1 MIMMHL
7 IFNEMKYKII
17 TVAFLF
23 LICSSCKKSFL
34 SVPIQGQGTPST
46 DPQVALNN
54 VTGAYNALITPD
66 PTQSEFGQYDIHG
79 IYFITVTNIM
89 SDDADKGSYTG
100 DQPLAAAFDNFTLT
114 SDNTYLAGLW
124 RGYYAG
130 ISRTNTAINGLSTAR
145 LPAAMVTRLT
155 AEMRFLRAYLYFNLV
170 RMFGGV
176 PLVLSVP
183 SGPQNQDNSFFV
195 RAKSADVY
203 NKAIIPDLQFAV
215 ANLPLKTATD
225 VGRATKGAAEALLA
239 KVDIYLKN
247 WQQADSL
254 TTDII
259 NSGQYQ
265 LMPDYSILWRQAG
278 DNCPESVFEVETG
291 IYGSADYGIPG
302 YVEFQGPRQD
312 NGMGFP
318 FTPWNNPGFNQPSGD
333 DGYGFDAPSANLM
346 AAYEPGDLRQKST
359 IINLP
364 ASSPP
369 DTLFDGFV
377 VPTMI
382 GINATYNYKAYHSKI
397 PAGGSKPQI
406 EAFDGNRG
414 LCQKNLHILRYA
426 EVLLLKAEAANELGN
441 AAEAVAN
448 LNIVRIRAG
457 LPATGA
463 VSQSDIRLAIWNER
477 RVELA
482 MEHDRF
488 WDLVRQG
495 RASQVMIASG
505 KTNFAAGKN
514 ELLPIPSSEIAISG
528 GSLTQNPGY

>member
-1 MIMMHL
+1 MKNRLL
-7 IFNEMKYKII
+7 IFCCF
-17 TVAFLF
+17 V
-23 LICSSCKKSFL
+23 LINLGCKKNFL
-34 SVPIQGQGTPST
+34 DVPIQGQGTPTT

-89 SDDADKGSYTG
+89 SDDADKGSYAG
-100 DQPLAAAFDNFTLT
+100 DQSLAASIDNFTLT
-114 SDNTYLAGLW
+114 SDNTYVAGLW

-130 ISRTNTAINGLSTAR
+130 ISRTNIAITGLAQSA
-145 LPAAMVTRLT
+145 LPAAQVMRLT
-155 AEMRFLRAYLYFNLV
+155 AEMRFLRAYFYFNMV

-176 PLVLSVP
+176 PLVLKVP
-183 SGPQNQDNSFFV
+183 TSPQNQDSSFYF
-195 RAKSADVY
+195 RAAATDVY

-215 ANLPLKTATD
+215 ANLPLKSATD
-225 VGRATKGAAEALLA
+225 VGRATRGSAETLLA

-247 WQQADSL
+247 WKQADSL
-254 TTDII
+254 TTDVI

-278 DNCPESVFEVETG
+278 DNCAESVFEVETG
-291 IYGSADYGIPG
+291 IYGNADYGIPG
-302 YVEFQGPRQD
+302 YVEFQGARQD
-312 NGMGFP
+312 NGMGTP
-318 FTPWNNPGFNQPSGD
+318 FTPWNNPGFNQPAGD
-333 DGYGFDAPSANLM
+333 DGFGFDQPSATLL
-346 AAYEPGDLRQKST
+346 ASYEPGDKRKAAT
-359 IINLP
+359 IIDLP

-397 PAGGSKPQI
+397 LPGGTRPQI
-406 EAFDGNRG
+406 EVFDGNRG

-426 EVLLLKAEAANELGN
+426 EVLLLKAEAANELNNTGT
-441 AAEAVAN
+441 AIGY
-448 LNIVRIRAG
+448 LNIVRNRAG
-457 LPATGA
+457 LPATNA
-463 VSQSDIRLAIWNER
+463 ASQSDVRLAIWNER
-477 RVELA
+477 HVELA

-495 RASQVMIASG
+495 RAASVMIASG
-505 KTNFAAGKN
+505 KTSFQAGKN
-514 ELLPIPSSEIAISG
+514 ELLPIPSSEIAVSG
-528 GSLTQNPGY
+528 GRLVQNPGY